1 MNLQYLMYKHIRK
14 ETPYEAYFQP
24 HPDTSSTSRRSSRRK
39 NASGYKNEGIKDI
52 LEYHYAGDYR
62 DVKVA
67 KKCNNE

>member
-1 MNLQYLMYKHIRK
+1 M
-14 ETPYEAYFQP
+14 
-24 HPDTSSTSRRSSRRK
+24 SRSITERSSIATERSK
-39 NASGYKNEGIKDI
+39 LSGYKNEGLKDI